1 MPAYRH
7 VIWDWNGTLLDDID
21 VVVGAMGALLARRSL
36 PPLTL
41 ERYREVFDFPVSV
54 YYEAVGLD
62 LAREPFAV
70 LAEEWIAEFT
80 KRWPSA
86 RLRETASDVLAS
98 LSAAGL
104 TQSVLSAA
112 ERTLLA
118 DQARHFAI
126 DHHFDALVGIDDHHA
141 VSKVEHGR
149 RWLADLDLPR
159 HQVLLVGDTTHD
171 VEVGH
176 ALGIDVVLVEGG
188 HQSRGRLE
196 ATGERVLSGLGDVL
210 DFVHSPARAKSGEGA
225 GG

>member
-1 MPAYRH
+1 MPRYRH
-7 VIWDWNGTLLDDID
+7 VTWDWNGTLLDDID

-36 PPLTL
+36 PALTL

-62 LAREPFAV
+62 LAAEPFEA
-70 LAEEWIAEFT
+70 LAAEWIAEFT
-80 KRWPSA
+80 ARWPSA
-86 RLRETASDVLAS
+86 RLRETTTEVLGS
-98 LSAAGL
+98 LAAAGF

-112 ERTLLA
+112 QRTLLV

-149 RWLADLDLPR
+149 RWLAELDVPR

-171 VEVGH
+171 VEVAH
-176 ALGIDVVLVEGG
+176 DLGIDVVLVEGG
-188 HQSRGRLE
+188 HQSRRRLE
-196 ATGERVLSGLGDVL
+196 ATGERVLSGPGDVL
-210 DFVHSPARAKSGEGA
+210 GVVG
-225 GG
+225 